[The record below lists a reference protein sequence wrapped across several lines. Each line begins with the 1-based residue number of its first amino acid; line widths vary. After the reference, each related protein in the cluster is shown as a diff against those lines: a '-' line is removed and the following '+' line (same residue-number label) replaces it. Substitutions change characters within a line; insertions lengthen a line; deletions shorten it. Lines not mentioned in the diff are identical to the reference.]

1 MLGEANAD
9 TCVESARDATGVFV
23 RQLALGHFVPVYS
36 THASGFSLVSARGLS
51 LVVVTPRKRGHL
63 SCFQASRAVWESAR
77 RHNVLSFLAHAFVSV
92 GSQDKRGGKVHCVRD
107 CVSQVSKSMLPFVH
121 MLAVLVENP
130 TRMNAGRQTA
140 RDAKTHAGFHTAWK
154 RPESEFRCVTFSDA
168 SSTSSGTKPNYD
180 PDVVQTHDILK
191 STPKDPEF
199 PKTTRP
205 LTSTSTSTRCCSK
218 TGIVF
223 SGLVCWGL
231 TAPFLLE
238 GSHPQC
244 VQEHG
249 AVVRQRDVLYTSQ
262 GHIDVRECE
271 SERHHLPR
279 MWSGLGT
286 ARRKFEEFQ
295 RGTQKQLCNW
305 TVHDA
310 VLRTDPE
317 AFLLRIATVSSG
329 LYQASVEM
337 VLESVRSEPLFS
349 YIRKQCRGKWLLT
362 RGLASDIDCQHNV
375 VRRKITQHVIFC
387 TSSQY
392 LTSRDMI

>member
-1 MLGEANAD
+1 MIFSSPPRKTRSSEDCQASHIHINVHAVLPQDRNRFFRPCLLGSHC
-9 TCVESARDATGVFV
+9 TVFV
-23 RQLALGHFVPVYS
+23 GRLSS
-36 THASGFSLVSARGLS
+36 TM
-51 LVVVTPRKRGHL
+51 
-63 SCFQASRAVWESAR
+63 CSRAW
-77 RHNVLSFLAHAFVSV
+77 
-92 GSQDKRGGKVHCVRD
+92 
-107 CVSQVSKSMLPFVH
+107 
-121 MLAVLVENP
+121 
-130 TRMNAGRQTA
+130 
-140 RDAKTHAGFHTAWK
+140 
-154 RPESEFRCVTFSDA
+154 
-168 SSTSSGTKPNYD
+168 
-180 PDVVQTHDILK
+180 
-191 STPKDPEF
+191 
-199 PKTTRP
+199 
-205 LTSTSTSTRCCSK
+205 
-218 TGIVF
+218 
-223 SGLVCWGL
+223 
-231 TAPFLLE
+231 
-238 GSHPQC
+238 
-244 VQEHG
+244 

-271 SERHHLPR
+271 SERHHLTR

-349 YIRKQCRGKWLLT
+349 YIRKQCRGKWLPT

-387 TSSQY
+387 TSSHY
-392 LTSRDMI
+392 LTSRDMILHFTRPHHIFSTTLDDMTLQYHSKQQSNHSERQPLKLVAD